1 MAAGLAQRFAES
13 KFIFEVGMMSLILE
27 HAKNFMKQTESRTM
41 TFDKFSKC
49 LDATIAR
56 IKNAWNEF
64 DQSLYAIKV
73 KACRDTLPSQ
83 RTTSRSTRRHN
94 STNDK
99 STDDC
104 FTEQDLQAC
113 AEKLISGTLSAID
126 QRFGNDS
133 RIVIDNISMFTEL
146 NDFTDDEV
154 LMNPLLQLY
163 CNPMCYKHQGV
174 EKTYYERTDEPLLS
188 FRKMKNELPQVRVLI
203 SDIIANINRKNT
215 NEKSTDKREEICLLE
230 ITKSIAITGQYL
242 VPEWFKL
249 YQIITTLPIGS
260 NECERSFSAVR
271 RIKTKLRNRLS
282 TTALETAVKFT
293 VLKLDVTDSDL
304 DAIAKS
310 FYQYPGRAKARNITM
325 YVNNN
330 DDQSDDEID

>member
-1 MAAGLAQRFAES
+1 
-13 KFIFEVGMMSLILE
+13 
-27 HAKNFMKQTESRTM
+27 
-41 TFDKFSKC
+41 
-49 LDATIAR
+49 
-56 IKNAWNEF
+56 
-64 DQSLYAIKV
+64 
-73 KACRDTLPSQ
+73 
-83 RTTSRSTRRHN
+83 
-94 STNDK
+94 
-99 STDDC
+99 
-104 FTEQDLQAC
+104 
-113 AEKLISGTLSAID
+113 
-126 QRFGNDS
+126 
-133 RIVIDNISMFTEL
+133 
-146 NDFTDDEV
+146 
-154 LMNPLLQLY
+154 
-163 CNPMCYKHQGV
+163 MCYKHQGV
-174 EKTYYERTDEPLLS
+174 DQASYERTDEPLLS
-188 FRKMKNELPQVRVLI
+188 FGKLKNELPQIRVLI
-203 SDIIANINRKNT
+203 SDVIANIDGKKT
-215 NEKSTDKREEICLLE
+215 NGKSTDKREEICLLE